1 MELTVLGASGSWPDE
16 GTALSGYLI
25 QADGFNLWMDA
36 GSGTMANL
44 QQHIEVGDVD
54 GMFLTHEHADHM
66 VDVYPLFYARHYGGL
81 GADGLPLYIPRG
93 FGSRLLGLLSI
104 ESAAAFADA
113 FDVHE
118 VDADDDDGFEIGPFR
133 VTTHEMAHLG
143 LPAIGFRIESNG
155 SALAYTGD
163 TGPTDEVSDLARDAD
178 VFLCEATWQDE
189 DDLHGFHLSARQA
202 GEYAKAAGVG
212 SLMLTHILPGR
223 DREIS
228 GEQAAEVFDGTIHLA
243 VEGMRCEVAR

>member
-1 MELTVLGASGSWPDE
+1 MDLTVLGASGSWPDE

-25 QADGFNLWMDA
+25 REDGFNLWMDA

-44 QQHIEVGDVD
+44 QQHIAVGDVHA
-54 GMFLTHEHADHM
+54 MFLTHEHADHM

-104 ESAAAFADA
+104 ESATAFAEA

-118 VDADDDDGFEIGPFR
+118 VDADGEFDIGPLH
-133 VTTHEMAHLG
+133 VSTYEMAHLG
-143 LPAIGFRIESNG
+143 LPAVGFRIASNG
-155 SALAYTGD
+155 STLAYTGD
-163 TGPTDEVSDLARDAD
+163 TGPAEGILDLARDAD
-178 VFLCEATWQDE
+178 VFLCEATWQDD

-202 GEYAKAAGVG
+202 GEYAKAAGAG
-212 SLMLTHILPGR
+212 SLMITHILPGR
-223 DREIS
+223 DRDLS
-228 GEQAAEVFDGTIHLA
+228 ASQASEVFDGEVLVAI
-243 VEGMRCEVAR
+243 EGMRIEVGR

>member
-1 MELTVLGASGSWPDE
+1 VDLTVLGASGSWPDE
-16 GTALSGYLI
+16 GAALSGYLI
-25 QADGFNLWMDA
+25 RQDGFNLWMDA

-44 QQHIEVGDVD
+44 QQHIAVGDVD
-54 GMFLTHEHADHM
+54 AMFLTHEHADHM

-81 GADGLPLYIPRG
+81 GADGLPLFIPRG

-104 ESAAAFADA
+104 ESAAAFAEA

-118 VDADDDDGFEIGPFR
+118 VDGEERFDVGPLH
-133 VTTHEMAHLG
+133 VSTYEMAHLG
-143 LPAIGFRIESNG
+143 LPAVGFRIASNG
-155 SALAYTGD
+155 GTLAYTGD
-163 TGPTDEVSDLARDAD
+163 TGPADGVLDLARDAD

-202 GEYAKAAGVG
+202 GEYAKAAGAG

-223 DREIS
+223 DRDVS
-228 GEQAAEVFDGTIHLA
+228 REQASEVYDGPVIVAT
-243 VEGMRCEVAR
+243 EGLRIEVGG

>member
-1 MELTVLGASGSWPDE
+1 VELTVLGASGSWPDE

-25 QADGFNLWMDA
+25 REQGFNLWMDA

-44 QQHIEVGDVD
+44 QQHIEIGDVHA
-54 GMFLTHEHADHM
+54 MFLTHEHADHM

-118 VDADDDDGFEIGPFR
+118 VDAEEEFDVGPLR
-133 VTTHEMAHLG
+133 VSTYEMAHLG

-163 TGPTDEVSDLARDAD
+163 TGPADAVTDLARDTD
-178 VFLCEATWQDE
+178 LFLCEATWQDD

-202 GEYAKAAGVG
+202 GEIAKAAAVG

-223 DREIS
+223 DREVS
-228 GEQAAEVFDGTIHLA
+228 RAQAAEVFDGPVLVA
-243 VEGMRCEVAR
+243 VDGMRCEVSR

>member
-25 QADGFNLWMDA
+25 REQGFNLWMDA

-44 QQHIEVGDVD
+44 QQHIEIGDVHA
-54 GMFLTHEHADHM
+54 MFLTHEHADHM

-118 VDADDDDGFEIGPFR
+118 VDAEEEFDVGPLR
-133 VTTHEMAHLG
+133 VSTYEMAHLG

-163 TGPTDEVSDLARDAD
+163 TGPADGVNDLARDTD
-178 VFLCEATWQDE
+178 LFLCEATWQGDGS
-189 DDLHGFHLSARQA
+189 DIPPDIHLTARQA
-202 GEYAKAAGVG
+202 GELARKVGVPRLMITHVLGSLDPEKSRKEAAKAFGGDV
-212 SLMLTHILPGR
+212 
-223 DREIS
+223 E
-228 GEQAAEVFDGTIHLA
+228 LA
-243 VEGMRCEVAR
+243 VQGESFTV

>member
-1 MELTVLGASGSWPDE
+1 MELTVLGASGSWPAE

-25 QADGFNLWMDA
+25 REQGFNLWMDA

-44 QQHIEVGDVD
+44 QQHIEIGDVHA
-54 GMFLTHEHADHM
+54 MFLTHEHADHM

-104 ESAAAFADA
+104 ESAAAFGDA

-118 VDADDDDGFEIGPFR
+118 VDAEEEFDVGPFR
-133 VTTHEMAHLG
+133 VSTYEMSHLG

-163 TGPTDEVSDLARDAD
+163 TGPADGLTDLARDTD
-178 VFLCEATWQDE
+178 LFLCEATWQDD

-202 GEYAKAAGVG
+202 GEYAKAAAVG

-223 DREIS
+223 DREVS
-228 GEQAAEVFDGTIHLA
+228 RAQAAEVFDGPVLVA
-243 VEGMRCEVAR
+243 VDGMRCEVAR